1 MLFHFIGW
9 CKTIIVPKIA
19 VAIYVNFWHFWYFWY
34 FWYFYIF
41 DILWIITCFTYV
53 KLLAGIVYNA
63 NISFVETLSIFKLLR
78 LKDSS
83 DIPDGSAPSSTIHAC
98 IYCSVWICC
107 LVHCPASNFLSSSIY
122 FDRLFS
128 RLVVSKQWAFGKY
141 PVQQLQRNIIRF
153 VGLVCACVCDTACIK
168 KGQPKKGI
176 RKRKG
181 EQGSKK
187 MP

>member
-1 MLFHFIGW
+1 MTFLIFYELLDVLCMAVFKLNTMQTFHLG
-9 CKTIIVPKIA
+9 
-19 VAIYVNFWHFWYFWY
+19 
-34 FWYFYIF
+34 
-41 DILWIITCFTYV
+41 
-53 KLLAGIVYNA
+53 
-63 NISFVETLSIFKLLR
+63 ETLSIFILLR

-83 DIPDGSAPSSTIHAC
+83 DIPDGSAPSSWIHAC
-98 IYCSVWICC
+98 IYGSVWIWC

-187 MP
+187 MPSIKSSFIA